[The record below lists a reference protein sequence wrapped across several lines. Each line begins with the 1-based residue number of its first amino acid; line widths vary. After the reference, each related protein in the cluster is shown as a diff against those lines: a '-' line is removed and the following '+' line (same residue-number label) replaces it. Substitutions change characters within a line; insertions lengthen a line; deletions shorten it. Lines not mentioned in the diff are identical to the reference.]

1 MVSTPFL
8 LLVALVVL
16 LIGLAVGKAWERYKL
31 RDGRWI
37 DRRRLRETPHYMLG
51 LNFLVDNR
59 VDEAID
65 ELTQATS
72 SASNGTDALEIQMIV
87 GNLYRQ
93 KGQVGR
99 AINVHQSLL
108 QRPDLTRL
116 EHAYVLLCL
125 GLDFRHGGFV
135 DRALEAFQEVV
146 QLDPRNRYAL
156 VNLQKLYEDQHQ
168 WTEAAAVR
176 ETIARIDSAHR
187 PEDQQILGFLRNQIG
202 TAAADAGDTA
212 TAARTFA
219 DAIDLDPRT
228 APAYLNLGDVREQQG
243 NLPAAIAAWERLVEM
258 LPDRAYLAFDRL
270 QRAYRTINTAPRF
283 AEMCRRLIERNP
295 NDWRARLALSRD
307 LSANGDHRAAFDLLL
322 AALPHNPH
330 GLAIHQ
336 EIWQALTGL
345 GLDPGLVHQYVTL
358 TREAV
363 FYLDPH
369 VCTSCRYRSTGLLWQ
384 CPQCHEWNTFVEERL
399 APAQDAA
406 AADVMAGEP

>member
-1 MVSTPFL
+1 MSQYAL
-8 LLVALVVL
+8 LAVLIALL
-16 LIGLAVGKAWERYKL
+16 AGLMVGKAWERYKL

-51 LNFLVDNR
+51 LNFLVDNQ
-59 VDEAID
+59 VDQAID

-72 SASNGTDALEIQMIV
+72 TGTDALEIQMIL

-108 QRPDLTRL
+108 QRADLTTL

-135 DRALEAFQEVV
+135 DRAHEAFQEVV
-146 QLDPRNRYAL
+146 RLDPRNRYAL

-168 WTEAAAVR
+168 WTEAARVR
-176 ETIARIDSAHR
+176 EQIARIDAGR
-187 PEDQQILGFLRNQIG
+187 GQEDQQILGFLRNEVG
-202 TAAADAGDTA
+202 TVQAQSGDAAL
-212 TAARTFA
+212 AARTFA
-219 DAIDLDPRT
+219 EAIDIDART
-228 APAYLNLGDVREQQG
+228 APAYLSLGDMRERRG
-243 NLPAAIAAWERLVEM
+243 NVPGAVEAWESLVQA

-270 QRAYRTINTAPRF
+270 ARAYRALDAPDRF
-283 AEMCRRLIERNP
+283 AELCQQVILRNP
-295 NDWRARLALSRD
+295 QEWRARLALSKHVGASGR
-307 LSANGDHRAAFDLLL
+307 HQEAFRLLL
-322 AALPHNPH
+322 DALPHNPH

-336 EIWQALTGL
+336 QVWHTLSAL
-345 GLDPGLVHQYVTL
+345 GLDPGLVRQYVEL
-358 TREAV
+358 TGSAV

-369 VCTSCRYRSTGLLWQ
+369 VCVRCRYRSTELLWQ

-399 APAQDAA
+399 APAKDGAEL
-406 AADVMAGEP
+406 G